1 MSKSSSK
8 SHPKKRAPSNTTK
21 RSVIPD
27 GGIYTFIVGV
37 GAIGMVF
44 WWGSSPDDWQYGLV
58 GYLIFIAILVN
69 LNAWKACQGRRLSSW
84 QQSLARLP
92 LRCAGYG
99 IKGGRPIEAAKSHQG
114 AKTMVL
120 ISMAFSV
127 AVILLLTWW
136 LKLFR

>member
-8 SHPKKRAPSNTTK
+8 SHPKKKSSDKAATRA
-21 RSVIPD
+21 VIPD

-44 WWGSSPDDWQYGLV
+44 WWATSRDDWQYGLV
-58 GYLIFIAILVN
+58 GYLIVVAVLVN
-69 LNAWKACQGRRLSSW
+69 LNAWKACQGRHLSSW

-99 IKGGRPIEAAKSHQG
+99 TKGGKPIEAAKGHQG

-127 AVILLLTWW
+127 AVILLLTWL
-136 LKLFR
+136 LKLFT

>member
-8 SHPKKRAPSNTTK
+8 SHHKKRAPGNTAK

-44 WWGSSPDDWQYGLV
+44 WWATSRDDWQYGLV
-58 GYLIFIAILVN
+58 GYLIIVAALVN
-69 LNAWKACQGRRLSSW
+69 INAWKACKGYHLSSW
-84 QQSLARLP
+84 QRSLARLP
-92 LRCAGYG
+92 LRCVGYG
-99 IKGGRPIEAAKSHQG
+99 TKSGHLIENAKGHHNAIV
-114 AKTMVL
+114 MVL
-120 ISMAFSV
+120 VSIIFSIG
-127 AVILLLTWW
+127 VILLLSWW

>member
-8 SHPKKRAPSNTTK
+8 SHPKKRSPDKAATGA
-21 RSVIPD
+21 VIPD
-27 GGIYTFIVGV
+27 GGIYTFVVGV

-44 WWGSSPDDWQYGLV
+44 WWATSRDDWQYGLV
-58 GYLIFIAILVN
+58 GYLIVVAVLVN
-69 LNAWKACQGRRLSSW
+69 LNAWRACQGQRLSSW

-99 IKGGRPIEAAKSHQG
+99 TKGGRPIEAAKSHQG

-120 ISMAFSV
+120 ISIAFSV
-127 AVILLLTWW
+127 AVLLLLTWL

>member
-8 SHPKKRAPSNTTK
+8 SHSKKRIPSKAVT
-21 RSVIPD
+21 RAVIPD

-44 WWGSSPDDWQYGLV
+44 WWASSPDDWQYGLV
-58 GYLIFIAILVN
+58 GYLIIIAVLVN
-69 LNAWKACQGRRLSSW
+69 LNAWRACKGRHLKSW
-84 QQSLARLP
+84 QKSLARLP

-99 IKGGRPIEAAKSHQG
+99 AKGGRPIESAKGHQS
-114 AKTMVL
+114 ANMMVYL
-120 ISMAFSV
+120 SIAFSV
-127 AVILLLTWW
+127 VAIALLTWW

>member
-1 MSKSSSK
+1 MSKTSSK
-8 SHPKKRAPSNTTK
+8 SHPKKRAPSNTAK

-44 WWGSSPDDWQYGLV
+44 WWATSRDDWQYGLV
-58 GYLIFIAILVN
+58 GYLIVIAVLVN
-69 LNAWKACQGRRLSSW
+69 LNAWKACQGQHLSSW

-99 IKGGRPIEAAKSHQG
+99 TKTGRPIEAAKSHQG

-127 AVILLLTWW
+127 AVILLLTWL